1 MTNKYKK
8 ELEELKRRVYNE
20 KSLAELKRIGK
31 LKKGLL
37 NVDQYKKANKKDL
50 VERLVKGSQLSDESK
65 KVLLEIAQTKD
76 LKVNASMS
84 KEVILQKITNPK
96 LTDLN
101 ENRLRKIAEKKGV
114 PLRTQLTNRAIIQ
127 RLENPTDYYTVES
140 LKRLARS
147 NNIDVRR
154 NISKPELINIL
165 GERNLITTTP
175 ITAQES
181 NLGVLSSKVP
191 IDLIRKAKK
200 KAQSAKEALE
210 IFKEYIKNLKG
221 YNISANRLKKLSKQ
235 LERKEKKA
243 TEEKDRIFTPIIE
256 ASAFKNYTN
265 QYVMYNTKANYEPIE
280 FLEYAK
286 PAILNIFN
294 SNRNIKTIL
303 YLHCL
308 MQNIQ
313 SIIPVEFAFHS
324 KDLKLVLEGT
334 DISELY
340 NEMADEIEEEIQKVE
355 NSEGSGY
362 TFVKV
367 IKLVLH
373 TTKWEPIYGS
383 SYIPLDPYLA
393 NKKAI
398 INMKNEDD
406 KCFMWCVLRALYPK
420 DKNAERIDKDLKSKQ
435 DNINMKGIC
444 YPVSLKAI
452 DHFEHLNPNIS
463 ISVLGYNKEDRVFPL
478 RISKYTG
485 CDYDIVLLLLKEA
498 EKGESGEIKEKT
510 HYTLVKN
517 KSALIASQINS
528 HEHKRHLCLNCFNS
542 FNSPETLEKHKEYC
556 YENESI
562 KTNMPS
568 PNTYLRFKNF
578 LYSEKAPFAVYADFE
593 SLIKPLDNCDPDPNK
608 SYTKKYQKHEPIS
621 FSYYIAVNGVFKP
634 VLRKYTKTKPE
645 DADAMDVFIKWL
657 EEDVKAIANIE
668 EKEMIFTEEDRKHFN
683 NASDCWI
690 CGEELGNDR
699 VRDHCHFTGRYRGPA
714 HNRCNLKYRKPK
726 NISVFFHNL
735 SGYDS
740 HLFIKKL
747 GTPNKNENI
756 DCIPNNE
763 EKYISFSKTIVT
775 GQYTN
780 KKGEIKDKT
789 FKIVFKDS
797 LKFMS
802 SSLGALVNNLP
813 KDAFK
818 NLLKYFTPKQAE
830 ILKQKGFYPYE
841 YMDSEEK
848 FNDTKLPPR
857 EAFYSKLSG
866 KGITEK
872 DYKHA
877 GDVWNSFKMKT
888 FLEYHELY
896 NITDVLLLA
905 DVFENFRDLCLK
917 IYGLDPVYYF
927 TAPGLAWDACL
938 KITSID
944 LELLSDP
951 NMLLMFEKG
960 IRGGISIISNR
971 YGKANNK
978 YLRKGYNKNLPSKYL
993 MYLDANNL
1001 YGCAMSEKLPT
1012 HGFKWLSGGE
1022 MKKLFNNRVIQ
1033 VWEKIPCILEVDLEY
1048 PENLHDLHNDY
1059 PFCPEKVKCK
1069 NGVEKLIPNL
1079 NDKTKYIIH
1088 YKNLIQCL
1096 RAGMKLKKIHR
1107 GIKFVESEWMK
1118 PYIDKNTNL
1127 RAKAKNNFEKDFFKL
1142 MNNSVFGKTME
1153 NIRNRVD
1160 VKLVNTKEKLRKL
1173 VAKPNFKGRKIF
1185 NENLVSVHMK
1195 KTSLTMN
1202 KPIYLGMCILDLSK
1216 IIMFDFHYNYIK
1228 SKYVDKA
1235 KLLFTDTDSLMYEI
1249 ETEDFYKDIAGD
1261 VKNKFDTSDYPENHP
1276 SGIPTGENKKVLGMM
1291 KDEAAGK
1298 IIKEFVGLRSKL
1310 YSFVMDDGG
1319 EIKKCKGI
1327 KKQVVESSIRHEH
1340 YKTCLT
1346 TGKELLRKQNILR
1359 SYEHEVYTEEVNKV
1373 ALSALDDK
1381 RYILSDGMDT
1391 LALGHYKIQQ
1401 GDYRRE
1407 TDSKNLSQFPP
1418 PLNSLNDARQDDRRI
1433 K

>member
-1 MTNKYKK
+1 MTDKVKK
-8 ELEELKRRVYNE
+8 EIEEINRRVYNE

-31 LKKGLL
+31 KKGLL

-50 VERLVKGSQLSDESK
+50 VERILKGRQLKDDSK
-65 KVLLEIAQTKD
+65 DTLLEIAQIRD
-76 LKVNASMS
+76 LKANASMS
-84 KEVILQKITNPK
+84 KNVILQKITSPK
-96 LTDLN
+96 FTDLN
-101 ENRLRKIAEKKGV
+101 KKLLRKIAKNKGI
-114 PLRTQLTNRAIIQ
+114 PLKSQMTNKAIIQ

-175 ITAQES
+175 LTVQES
-181 NLGVLSSKVP
+181 NLGFFASTFP
-191 IDLIRKAKK
+191 IYIIERAKNKAR
-200 KAQSAKEALE
+200 SAKEALE
-210 IFKEYIKNLKG
+210 NLKD
-221 YNISANRLKKLSKQ
+221 YIYKLKKSNIFTDRLKKLSKQ
-235 LERKEKKA
+235 LERKEKKEK
-243 TEEKDRIFTPIIE
+243 EERDRIFKPILE

-265 QYVMYNTKANYEPIE
+265 QYVIHNINIPYSPEE

-286 PAILNIFN
+286 PAILNIFK

-308 MQNIQ
+308 MVND
-313 SIIPVEFAFHS
+313 SDNDSTFKEFAFHS
-324 KDLKLVLEGT
+324 HDLKLVLEGT

-340 NEMADEIEEEIQKVE
+340 NKMVNEIEEELRKVQY
-355 NSEGSGY
+355 SADSGWR
-362 TFVKV
+362 FDEV

-398 INMKNEDD
+398 INMQNEDD
-406 KCFMWCVLRALYPK
+406 KCFMWSVLRALYPK
-420 DKNAERIDKDLKSKQ
+420 NKNAERIDKDLKSKQ
-435 DNINMKGIC
+435 DIINMNGIR

-452 DHFEHLNPNIS
+452 DRFEHLNPNIS
-463 ISVLGYNKEDRVFPL
+463 ISVLGYNKEEKIFPL

-485 CDYDIVLLLLKEA
+485 CDYDIVLLLLKEV
-498 EKGESGEIKEKT
+498 EKGENGEIKEKT
-510 HYTLVKN
+510 HYTIVKN
-517 KSALIASQINS
+517 KSALIASQINN
-528 HEHKRHLCLNCFNS
+528 HKGKLHLCLNCFNS
-542 FNSPETLEKHKEYC
+542 FNSPERLEKHKENC
-556 YENESI
+556 YENESVKI
-562 KTNMPS
+562 TMPQ

-578 LYSEKAPFAVYADFE
+578 LHSEKAPFAVYADFE
-593 SLIKPLDNCDPDPNK
+593 SLIKPIDNCDPDPNK

-621 FSYYIAVNGVFKP
+621 FSYYIAVNSSINGVFKP

-645 DADAMDVFIKWL
+645 DEDAMDVFIKWL
-657 EEDVKAIANIE
+657 EEDIKAIANIE
-668 EKEMIFTEEDRKHFN
+668 EKEMIFTEEDRNHFN

-690 CGEELGNDR
+690 CGEYLENDR

-714 HNRCNLKYRKPK
+714 HNKCNLKYRKPK

-747 GTPNKNENI
+747 GTPNKKENI

-780 KKGEIKDKT
+780 KKGEVKDKT

-877 GDVWNSFKMKT
+877 GNVWNSFKMKT

-938 KITSID
+938 KMTNIN
-944 LELLSDP
+944 LELLSDS

-971 YGKANNK
+971 YGEANNK
-978 YLRKGYNKNLPSKYL
+978 YMRKGFNKNKPSKYL

-1012 HGFKWLSGGE
+1012 HGFKWLSCGE
-1022 MKKLFNNRVIQ
+1022 MEKLFDNQVIQ

-1059 PFCPEKVKCK
+1059 PFCPERVKCK

-1173 VAKPNFKGRKIF
+1173 AAKPNFKGRKIF
-1185 NENLVSVHMK
+1185 SENLVSVHMK

-1202 KPIYLGMCILDLSK
+1202 KPVYLGMCILDLSK

-1228 SKYVDKA
+1228 SKYADKA

-1249 ETEDFYKDIAGD
+1249 ETEDFYQDIAGD
-1261 VKNKFDTSDYPENHP
+1261 VKDKFDTSDYPENHP

-1310 YSFVMDDGG
+1310 CSFVMDDGG
-1319 EIKKCKGI
+1319 ETKKCKGI
-1327 KKQVVESSIRHEH
+1327 KKQVVERSIRHEH

-1359 SYEHEVYTEEVNKV
+1359 SYEHEIYTEEVNKV

-1381 RYILSDGMDT
+1381 RYIFSDGMDT
-1391 LALGHYKIQQ
+1391 LAWGHYKIK
-1401 GDYRRE
+1401 D
-1407 TDSKNLSQFPP
+1407 K
-1418 PLNSLNDARQDDRRI
+1418 
-1433 K
+1433 

>member
-8 ELEELKRRVYNE
+8 EKKEYNRRIYNNKSLPELKI
-20 KSLAELKRIGK
+20 IGK
-31 LKKGLL
+31 KKGLL
-37 NVDQYKKANKKDL
+37 NVDQYKKANKNVL
-50 VERLVKGSQLSDESK
+50 VERLVKGRQLSDESK
-65 KVLLEIAQTKD
+65 NVLLEKAQNEG

-84 KEVILQKITNPK
+84 KEDILKKISSPK

-101 ENRLRKIAEKKGV
+101 EKRLRKIAEKKGI
-114 PLRTQLTNRAIIQ
+114 PLRSQMTNRDIIQ
-127 RLENPTDYYTVES
+127 RLENPTNYYTVES

-165 GERNLITTTP
+165 RQRNLITTTP

-181 NLGVLSSKVP
+181 NLGVAVSNVP
-191 IDLIRKAKK
+191 IELIRKAKK
-200 KAQSAKEALE
+200 KAKSAKEALE
-210 IFKEYIKNLKG
+210 NFKEYIKNLKS
-221 YNISANRLKKLSKQ
+221 YNISADRFKKLTKQ

-243 TEEKDRIFTPIIE
+243 KEEKDKIFTPTRE

-265 QYVMYNTKANYEPIE
+265 QYVIYNTIFDYAAPK
-280 FLEYAK
+280 FLADAK
-286 PAILNIFN
+286 PVITNIFN
-294 SNRNIKTIL
+294 TNRNIKTIL
-303 YLHCL
+303 YLYVH
-308 MQNIQ
+308 MSQGERIE
-313 SIIPVEFAFHS
+313 EFAFHS
-324 KDLKLVLEGT
+324 KGIKLILMQT
-334 DISELY
+334 
-340 NEMADEIEEEIQKVE
+340 NENEIYDEMVDEIEEEMQKTREAV
-355 NSEGSGY
+355 GSGWR
-362 TFVKV
+362 FEKV

-373 TTKWEPIYGS
+373 TTRWDPINAG
-383 SYIPLDPYLA
+383 SYIELPEVLK
-393 NKKAI
+393 NKHAI
-398 INMKNEDD
+398 INMKNQDEE
-406 KCFMWCVLRALYPK
+406 CFKWCVLRALNPK
-420 DKNAERIDKDLKSKQ
+420 NKNAERIDSDLKSKQ
-435 DNINMKGIC
+435 DTINMDGIH
-444 YPVSLKAI
+444 YPVNFRAI
-452 DHFEHLNPNIS
+452 DRFEHLNPNIS
-463 ISVLGYNKEDRVFPL
+463 ISVLGYNKEERVYPL
-478 RISKYTG
+478 RINKCTKHTKRENN
-485 CDYDIVLLLLKEA
+485 IVLLLLKDG
-498 EKGESGEIKEKT
+498 EKS
-510 HYTLVKN
+510 HYCLVKN
-517 KSALIASQINS
+517 ISALLSSQINN
-528 HEHKRHLCLNCFNS
+528 HKGIRYFCLNCFNS
-542 FNSPETLEKHKEYC
+542 FKDENKLEEHKDYC
-556 YENESI
+556 YENESVKI
-562 KTNMPS
+562 LMPQQG
-568 PNTYLRFKNF
+568 TFLRFKNF
-578 LYSEKAPFAVYADFE
+578 LHSEKAPFAIYADFE
-593 SLIKPLDNCDPDPNK
+593 SLIKPMDNCDPDPNK

-621 FSYYIAVNGVFKP
+621 FSYYNNSSIDGVFKP

-668 EKEMIFTEEDRKHFN
+668 EKEMIFTEKDRKQFN
-683 NASDCWI
+683 KASDCWI
-690 CGEELGNDR
+690 CGECLGNDR
-699 VRDHCHFTGRYRGPA
+699 VRDHCHYTGRYRGPA
-714 HNRCNLKYRKPK
+714 HNSCNLKYRKPK
-726 NISVFFHNL
+726 SISVFFHNL

-740 HLFIKKL
+740 HLFIKKI
-747 GTPNKNENI
+747 GCSINKKENI

-763 EKYISFSKTIVT
+763 EKYISFGKTIVT

-841 YMDSEEK
+841 YMNSKEK

-866 KGITEK
+866 RGIKEK

-877 GDVWNSFKMKT
+877 WNVWNSFKMKT
-888 FLEYHELY
+888 FKEYHELY

-905 DVFENFRDLCLK
+905 DVFENFRDICLK

-938 KITSID
+938 KITDID

-971 YGKANNK
+971 YGEANNK
-978 YLRKGYNKNLPSKYL
+978 YMGQGFNKNKPSKYL

-1012 HGFKWLSGGE
+1012 YGFKWLIGGE
-1022 MKKLFNNRVIQ
+1022 MEKIYENRHNLN
-1033 VWEKIPCILEVDLEY
+1033 KIPCILEVDIHY
-1048 PENLHDLHNDY
+1048 PENLHDRHNNY
-1059 PFCPEKVKCK
+1059 PLCPEKVRCK

-1079 NDKTKYIIH
+1079 RDKKKYVLH

-1096 RAGMKLKKIHR
+1096 DMGLKIAHIYR

-1118 PYIDKNTNL
+1118 SYIDKNTNL
-1127 RAKAKNNFEKDFFKL
+1127 RAKAKNNFEKDFYKL

-1153 NIRNRVD
+1153 NIRNRVN

-1173 VAKPNFKGRKIF
+1173 VAKPNFKSCKIF

-1195 KTSLTMN
+1195 KTSLTMV
-1202 KPIYLGMCILDLSK
+1202 KPVYLGMCILDLSK
-1216 IIMFDFHYNYIK
+1216 TIMYDFHYQYIK
-1228 SKYVDKA
+1228 SKYENKA
-1235 KLLFTDTDSLMYEI
+1235 KLLFSDTDSLMYEI
-1249 ETEDFYKDIAGD
+1249 ETEDFYKDISGD

-1276 SGIPTGENKKVLGMM
+1276 SGIPTGENKKVLGKM

-1298 IIKEFVGLRSKL
+1298 IIKEFVGLRAKL
-1310 YSFVMDDGG
+1310 YSYKMYEGEK

-1327 KKQVVESSIRHEH
+1327 KKQVVESSISHED
-1340 YKTCLT
+1340 YKTCLL
-1346 TGKELLRKQNILR
+1346 TGKEQLRKQNILR
-1359 SYEHEVYTEEVNKV
+1359 SYSHEVYTEEVNKV

-1381 RYILSDGMDT
+1381 RYILSDGIHT
-1391 LALGHYKIQQ
+1391 LAWGHYKIK
-1401 GDYRRE
+1401 D
-1407 TDSKNLSQFPP
+1407 L
-1418 PLNSLNDARQDDRRI
+1418 
-1433 K
+1433 